1 MSWLKWLAKVAGSA
15 IVVSLITLVMTWY
28 VVSLVVTNIFQQLQ
42 LPANM
47 IPQVQFSDVLTGIF
61 QKPQTERTKSNEV
74 KPTENKPTESKP
86 PLEQSTVP
94 KGSTEVMASPVP
106 GNDEAV
112 EVWKQNE
119 DQVVL
124 DREALGK
131 LKDGI
136 STEDKMTIFNIIST
150 KVPEDDIQK
159 ISILIEN
166 GVTAEGLEQ
175 IQEILQN
182 RLEPQEYQELMG
194 ILAKIDSL

>member
-61 QKPQTERTKSNEV
+61 QNPQTDRTKPNDV
-74 KPTENKPTESKP
+74 KPTETKP

-94 KGSTEVMASPVP
+94 KGSTEVMGSPVP
-106 GNDEAV
+106 GSDGAV

-124 DREALGK
+124 DREALGE
-131 LKDGI
+131 LKDKI
-136 STEDKMTIFNIIST
+136 STEDKMIIFNIISS

-159 ISILIEN
+159 ISKLIEN
-166 GVTAEGLEQ
+166 GVTNEGLKQ
-175 IQEILQN
+175 IQEILLN

-194 ILAKIDSL
+194 ILTKNDPL